1 MPVPTIAD
9 VEGDGPL
16 EIVVSLKDGE
26 DQVRQ
31 VEVYTVASS
40 SDNCLL
46 WPTGRAN
53 PLRNGNL
60 EMVPEPGF
68 GCLRL
73 AALVTLSAAARSRR
87 RHDCI

>member
-46 WPTGRAN
+46 CPPEGRTRFATATWRWRPSPASGAFN
-53 PLRNGNL
+53 W
-60 EMVPEPGF
+60 
-68 GCLRL
+68 
-73 AALVTLSAAARSRR
+73 RR
-87 RHDCI
+87 W